1 MNSFLVIVVLGAVVA
16 GFVQGLS
23 GFAFGMVAMS
33 FWVWVLDPHIAAAM
47 TVFGALMGQL
57 VAAVSVRRGVEFP
70 LLWPFVAGGLIGIPL
85 GVAVLPN
92 IDADLF
98 KLGLGLLLV
107 AWCPAMLFA
116 SRLPEFKGSNRFLDG
131 IAGLFGGALAAL
143 GGFSGMVPT
152 LWCTVRG
159 FPRHSQRAVI
169 QNFNLT
175 ILAATMAGYLAT
187 GVITREMWPMFAIV
201 LPAMLIPTVVGTRL
215 YRTISDTAFRRIVL
229 VLLIASGIVMVAF
242 SVPRVMGAW

>member
-47 TVFGALMGQL
+47 AVFGALTGQV
-57 VAAVSVRRGVEFP
+57 VAAVTVRRGVEFP
-70 LLWPFVAGGLIGIPL
+70 LLWPFVLGGLVGIPL

-92 IDADLF
+92 IDADVF
-98 KLGLGLLLV
+98 KLGLGVLLLL
-107 AWCPAMLFA
+107 WCPAMLFA
-116 SRLPEFKGSNRFLDG
+116 RQLPEFKPRNRLLDG
-131 IAGLFGGALAAL
+131 IVGVIGGALTGL
-143 GGFSGMVPT
+143 GGFSGIVPT

-169 QNFNLT
+169 QNFNLAM
-175 ILAATMAGYLAT
+175 LSVTMASYLLT
-187 GVITREMWPMFAIV
+187 GVVTREMWPMFAIV
-201 LPAMLIPTVVGTRL
+201 APAMLIPTVVGTRL
-215 YRTISDTAFRRIVL
+215 YHGISDTAFRRV
-229 VLLIASGIVMVAF
+229 VLLLLICSGLALLAF
-242 SVPRVMGAW
+242 SLPRVLGGD